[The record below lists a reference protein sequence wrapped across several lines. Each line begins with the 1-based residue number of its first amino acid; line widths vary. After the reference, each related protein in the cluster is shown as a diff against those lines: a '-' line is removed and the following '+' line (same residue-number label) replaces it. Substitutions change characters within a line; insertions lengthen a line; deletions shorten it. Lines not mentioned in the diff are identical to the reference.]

1 MLASRNAVPVILGV
15 VAVIA
20 TGFTSSGAQAQQASL
35 LEEIVVTA
43 RMRAENL
50 QEVPV
55 TVSAFTADDID
66 KIGVSNMRDYAQLV
80 PNFFL
85 VETQNSSFTFV
96 NIRGIT
102 QMRNLDPSVAIMV
115 DGVLSTNPI
124 SMSQE
129 LFDIEQIEVLKG
141 PQGALYGRSAVGGA
155 INITTKR
162 PTNEFEG
169 FVRAGLGDGD
179 ASKLQ
184 AAISGPLVEDRVFGR
199 LSASFYDA
207 DGWRDNVVVGRKSDP
222 VENKSIR
229 GRLIFTPNDTFEAD
243 LRFSRSEDDLS
254 ALGFTDLAPA
264 WAPFA
269 GDPSISFACGVGI
282 FPAASLQCG
291 AGPVDIGS
299 IAPFTPDN
307 PNAGIFQGDINNT
320 SVPQQS
326 NLIGIDER
334 ELMSF
339 SALLKWEF
347 DAGTLTSVTSFGDAE
362 DAAWGEHPPRTQ
374 IAAYT
379 NSQWRDTETISQEIR
394 FTSRAD
400 QRLRWIVG
408 AYFLETESFLSTTV
422 QRNTLGIDTLDF
434 FVKDNPEPLRC
445 NFAAGFPLPGS
456 PADTPTACVIGF
468 DGDEQDNTAYAVFAQ
483 INYDISDTVELSFS
497 GRYDKD
503 EREQTIAT
511 PDVFLSFFA
520 AGNPGL
526 VFGAVRKTDFDSFQP
541 KLTVRWTPQDN
552 VMLYASY
559 AEGFRSGGFNRP
571 GIEARANADRGSFP
585 PGFIPEGI
593 FDIYPQQDTA
603 SIEGGFKWNS
613 TDGRWVLNGAVF
625 FTEVDDYHTF
635 TFNGQLN
642 GSQIIIPVD
651 EAEINGIELDFTGR
665 LTDALSLNV
674 GVAVNDSEITAESF
688 RGLVGNETPQ
698 TPDHTLNIGLQYED
712 PDGRFF
718 VRGDYQQIGEV
729 FFMPANWVARD
740 ELDLINIRAGIN
752 LGADQSLQLAIWC
765 DNCTDENYFGEGFND
780 AGGLFYYGKLRQA
793 GVELTK
799 RF

>member
-1 MLASRNAVPVILGV
+1 MFASRNAVPMILGV

-20 TGFTSSGAQAQQASL
+20 TGFTSTGAQAQQASL

-55 TVSAFTADDID
+55 TVSVFTAADID
-66 KIGVSNMRDYAQLV
+66 QIGVSSMRDYAQLV

-85 VETQNSSFTFV
+85 VETQNSSFAFV

-102 QMRNLDPSVAIMV
+102 QMRNLDPSVAIMI

-169 FVRAGLGDGD
+169 FVRVGLGDGD

-184 AAISGPLVEDRVFGR
+184 ASISGPLVEDRVFGR

-207 DGWRDNVVVGRKSDP
+207 DGWRDNVVVGQKSDP
-222 VENKSIR
+222 VENKSAR

-243 LRFSRSEDDLS
+243 LRFSVSEDNLS
-254 ALGFTDLAPA
+254 ALGFVDLAPV

-269 GDPSISFACGVGI
+269 GDPSVSLGCGAGI
-282 FPAASLQCG
+282 FPAASIPCVS
-291 AGPVDIGS
+291 GPVDIGTP
-299 IAPFTPDN
+299 IPPFTPNN
-307 PNAGIFQGDINNT
+307 PDAGVFQGDINNT

-334 ELMSF
+334 ELTSI

-347 DAGTLTSVTSFGDAE
+347 DSGTLISVTSFDSAE
-362 DAAWGEHPPRTQ
+362 DAAWGEQPPRTQ
-374 IAAYT
+374 IAAFT
-379 NSQWRDTETISQEIR
+379 NSQWRDTDTVSQEIR
-394 FTSRAD
+394 FTSSAD
-400 QRLRWIVG
+400 QRLRWITG
-408 AYFLETESFLSTTV
+408 AYFLETESFLSTTI
-422 QRNTLGIDTLDF
+422 QRDALGVDTLQF
-434 FVKDNPEPLRC
+434 FVKDNPEPQQC
-445 NFAAGFPLPGS
+445 NFAAGFPFPGS
-456 PADTPTACVIGF
+456 AADTPTNCVVGF
-468 DGDEQDNTAYAVFAQ
+468 DGDEQDNSAFAVFAQ
-483 INYDISDTVELSFS
+483 INYDLTDDLELSLS
-497 GRYDKD
+497 GRYDEDK
-503 EREQTIAT
+503 REQTIRT

-526 VFGAVRKTDFDSFQP
+526 VFGAVRSTTFDSFQP
-541 KLTVRWTPQDN
+541 KATLRWTPQDN

-571 GIEARANADRGSFP
+571 GIQARADALRGT
-585 PGFIPEGI
+585 PGAPIPLGI
-593 FDIYPQQDTA
+593 FDIYPQQDTS
-603 SIEGGFKWNS
+603 SIEAGFKWNS
-613 TDGRWVLNGAVF
+613 TDGRWVLNGSAF
-625 FTEVDDYHTF
+625 FTEVDDYQSF
-635 TFNGQLN
+635 TFNGRLN
-642 GSQIIIPVD
+642 GSQIIIPID
-651 EAEINGIELDFTGR
+651 EVEINGIELDFTGR
-665 LTDALSLNV
+665 LTDALTLNV

-688 RGLVGNETPQ
+688 RGFVGNEAPQ

-718 VRGDYQQIGEV
+718 VRGDFQQIGEV

-740 ELDLINIRAGIN
+740 ELDLINLRGGVN
-752 LGADQSLQLAIWC
+752 LGSDQSLQLVIWC

-780 AGGLFYYGKLRQA
+780 SGLVFYGRLRRA

>member
-1 MLASRNAVPVILGV
+1 MFLSRNSVPVRFGLIAILASV
-15 VAVIA
+15 VAI
-20 TGFTSSGAQAQQASL
+20 SGAQAQQANL

-55 TVSAFTADDID
+55 TVSAFTADEID
-66 KIGVSNMRDYAQLV
+66 QIGIASMRDYAQLV

-102 QMRNLDPSVAIMV
+102 QMRNTDPSVAIMV

-162 PTNEFEG
+162 PTNEFEA
-169 FVRAGLGDGD
+169 FVRAGAGDGD

-199 LSASFYDA
+199 LSASVSDA
-207 DGWRDNVVVGRKSDP
+207 DGWRDNAFLGTKSDP
-222 VENKSIR
+222 AENTSVR
-229 GRLIFTPNDTFEAD
+229 GRLLITPNDTFEAD
-243 LRFSRSEDDLS
+243 LRFSISEDDFAALS
-254 ALGFTDLAPA
+254 FVDLAPV
-264 WAPFA
+264 WWPIPG
-269 GDPSISFACGVGI
+269 GDPSVSLGCTAPI
-282 FPAASLQCG
+282 FPAASFPCV
-291 AGPVDIGS
+291 AGPMTIGS
-299 IAPFTPDN
+299 IAPFTPNN
-307 PNAGIFQGDINNT
+307 PNAGAFQGDVNNT

-326 NLIGIDER
+326 NLLGIDER
-334 ELMSF
+334 ELTSV

-347 DAGTLTSVTSFGDAE
+347 DSGTLISVTSVDSAE
-362 DAAWGEHPPRTQ
+362 DAAWGEQPPRTEV
-374 IAAYT
+374 AAFS
-379 NSQWRDTETISQEIR
+379 NSQWRDTDTVSQEIR
-394 FTSRAD
+394 FTSSAD

-408 AYFLETESFLSTTV
+408 AYFLETDSFLSTTI
-422 QRNTLGIDTLDF
+422 QRDQLGIDTLDF
-434 FVKDNPEPLRC
+434 FVKDNPVPQRC
-445 NFAAGFPLPGS
+445 NFAAGFPFPGS
-456 PADTPTACVIGF
+456 AADTPTNCVVGF
-468 DGDEQDNTAYAVFAQ
+468 DGDAQENSAFAVFASFD
-483 INYDISDTVELSFS
+483 YDITDNVEISLS
-497 GRYDKD
+497 GRYDED
-503 EREQTIAT
+503 ERVQTIAT
-511 PDVFLSFFA
+511 PDVFLGFFA
-520 AGNPGL
+520 AGDPDL
-526 VFGAVRKTDFDSFQP
+526 VFGAVRSTTFDSFQP
-541 KLTVRWTPQDN
+541 KATLRWTPRDN
-552 VMLYASY
+552 LMLYGSY

-571 GIEARANADRGSFP
+571 GIQARADALRDTFP
-585 PGFIPEGI
+585 PGFIPEGV

-613 TDGRWVLNGAVF
+613 TDGRWVFNGAAF
-625 FTEVDDYHTF
+625 FTEVDNYQTF

-651 EAEINGIELDFTGR
+651 EVEINGIELDFTGQ
-665 LTDALSLNV
+665 LTDGLSFNV
-674 GVAVNDSEITAESF
+674 GAAFNDSEITAESF
-688 RGLVGNETPQ
+688 RGYVGNEAPQ
-698 TPDHTLNIGLQYED
+698 TPDHTLNIGLQYQD
-712 PDGRFF
+712 PGNRFF
-718 VRGDYQQIGEV
+718 VRGDFQQIGEL

-740 ELDLINIRAGIN
+740 ELDLINLRGGVN
-752 LGADQSLQLAIWC
+752 LLRDQSLQLAIWC

-780 AGGLFYYGKLRQA
+780 SGLFYYGRLRRT
-793 GVELTK
+793 GIELTK